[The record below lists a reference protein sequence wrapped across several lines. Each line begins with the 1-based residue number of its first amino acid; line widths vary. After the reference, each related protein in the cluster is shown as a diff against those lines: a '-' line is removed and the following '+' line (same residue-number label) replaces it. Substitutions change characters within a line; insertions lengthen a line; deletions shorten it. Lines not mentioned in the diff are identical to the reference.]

1 VFNFFFN
8 WIDPKI
14 LRMEKWV
21 NKKVIEPDKIDLDLD
36 KIKKGEVRKT
46 DMYSK
51 PNPANFD
58 EKHGPFITNLTG
70 ADLIGFLLGPGE
82 IEAYSLLEKDNTLW
96 WRHRDAGVTQDFKMV
111 AFNSMQEFV
120 GYVDENVNFW
130 ECALR
135 TEAFL
140 SDFKISYRPQQQ
152 IQDIKGYVHDR
163 SAATGD

>member
-1 VFNFFFN
+1 MFNFFFN

-36 KIKKGEVRKT
+36 KIKKDEVRKT

-51 PNPANFD
+51 PMPSNFD
-58 EKHGPFITNLTG
+58 ESYGPFITNLTG
-70 ADLIGFLLGPGE
+70 AGLVGFLLGPGE
-82 IEAYSLLEKDNTLW
+82 IETYALLEKENDLW
-96 WRHRDAGVTQDFKMV
+96 WRHRDAGVTQDFKV
-111 AFNSMQEFV
+111 AAFDDMQEFV
-120 GYVDENVNFW
+120 SYVDENVNFW

-140 SDFKISYRPQQQ
+140 SDFKTSYRPQQQ

-163 SAATGD
+163 SAATGN